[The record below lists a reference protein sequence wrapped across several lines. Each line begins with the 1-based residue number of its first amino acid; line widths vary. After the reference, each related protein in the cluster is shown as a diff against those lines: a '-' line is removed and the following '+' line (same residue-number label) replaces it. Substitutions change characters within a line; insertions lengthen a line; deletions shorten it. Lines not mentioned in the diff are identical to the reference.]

1 MTGAADAQI
10 LSGRGVRQLT
20 SEENAYYQK
29 MIKAMKSSDPKQAI
43 TLIDDVLPTT
53 VIDTIFED
61 IQTDHPLLSEISF
74 QNTAALTQWLASTT
88 SGVAAWGELTA
99 TIASELSASYSMV
112 QLDQNKL
119 SAFVP
124 VAKAMLDIGPAWLDR
139 YVRAILSEA
148 LAVQLEVG
156 AVDGDGKAGPLG
168 MTRALS
174 GATDGVY
181 PRKDA
186 TVITTLDPIT
196 FGALLDT
203 ISQGPNSKRRSVP
216 SLLFVVNP
224 SDYYTKVFPATTIR
238 KTDGTYSNDVF
249 PYPTKVVVSAAVPS
263 GHAIIGLANRY
274 FMGLGTSKGGK
285 IEYSDEYR
293 FLEDQRTYL
302 IKLYGNGKPLDVN
315 AFVYLDISGLVA
327 TVQEVKV
334 TNFPSSMDVD
344 VTTDPLNVTQVFDAR
359 LASLKIGALS
369 LVPVFNKSTM
379 SYALATTDAT
389 NTITAVAMDGEATIE
404 IEVNDAAHTNGTA
417 ATWSAGANTVS
428 VVVTSG
434 TETETYD
441 IAVTKS

>member
-1 MTGAADAQI
+1 
-10 LSGRGVRQLT
+10 
-20 SEENAYYQK
+20 
-29 MIKAMKSSDPKQAI
+29 
-43 TLIDDVLPTT
+43 
-53 VIDTIFED
+53 
-61 IQTDHPLLSEISF
+61 
-74 QNTAALTQWLASTT
+74 
-88 SGVAAWGELTA
+88 
-99 TIASELSASYSMV
+99 MV

-156 AVDGDGKAGPLG
+156 IVDGDGKVSPLG

-196 FGALLDT
+196 FGTLLDT

-315 AFVYLDISGLVA
+315 AFVYLDISGLVP

-379 SYALATTDAT
+379 SYTLATTDAT
-389 NTITAVAMDGEATIE
+389 NTITAVAMDGEAMIE
-404 IEVNDAAHTNGTA
+404 IEVNDAPHTNGTA